1 MFNEKDW
8 PEKKGGKA
16 TGGELSRAGE
26 RQDFPED
33 MDGMD
38 DIPAELAADLSE
50 AKLQALSQPVPPKL
64 DEYIQRGL
72 TRGVKVQKSRR
83 FRRWSTAAACF
94 LLAVFITSAR
104 VSPALAEVLQKI
116 PGLGYIVELINFD
129 KGLQA
134 AVENDYIVPLG
145 ISDEQEGI
153 VFTVDGM
160 ILDEGSLVI
169 FYTIDRSGAGSPVEL
184 AEVKLFDDQG
194 EPVQQVTLT
203 YSSMAEDDEHKDN
216 QVQSKIHVNFNEKT
230 VIPPAI
236 HLKVKLRNSDWERP
250 AKFLPELPSVW
261 EVVLPVDKELFAGMK
276 KVYEVN
282 QSMVIEGQRITFEK
296 LTIYPTRMA
305 LNVAYDLA
313 NSKKIFAFDDLTLVN
328 EQGEAWGQIVNGMS
342 GSRQDENHETLFFQ
356 SNYFTE
362 PQKLYLR
369 GKSIRAL
376 DKAKTKLVF
385 DLDGKKILES
395 PPGLTLDQVTDD
407 PEEKITKIDLLLK
420 TNPVLDKLRGFFV
433 LASEFTD
440 KTGSSFDAERQGTLT
455 YSDDPGYDQTISVS
469 LPSDQNYQSPL
480 TFQIQDYP
488 SRIRGEFD
496 IPIK

>member
-16 TGGELSRAGE
+16 TGWELSRAE
-26 RQDFPED
+26 EEKQDFPD
-33 MDGMD
+33 DMD
-38 DIPAELAADLSE
+38 DIPADLAADLRE
-50 AKLQALSQPVPPKL
+50 AKLQALSQPVPLEL

-72 TRGVKVQKSRR
+72 MRGVKVQKSRR
-83 FRRWSTAAACF
+83 FRRWGAMAACF
-94 LLAVFITSAR
+94 ILAVFITSAR
-104 VSPALAEVLQKI
+104 VSPAIAEALHQI

-145 ISDEQEGI
+145 ISDEHEGI

-160 ILDEGSLVI
+160 IVDEGSLVI
-169 FYTIDRSGAGSPVEL
+169 FYTIDCSGADSPVEL
-184 AEVKLFDDQG
+184 GGVELFDDKG
-194 EPVQQVTLT
+194 EPVRQVVLS
-203 YSSMAEDDEHKDN
+203 YSSMASADENKEN
-216 QVQSKIHVNFNEKT
+216 QAHSQINVNFTEMT

-236 HLKVKLRNSDWERP
+236 SLKVKLRNSDQESP
-250 AKFLPELPSVW
+250 AKSFTELPSVW
-261 EVVLPVDKELFAGMK
+261 KVVLPVNKDVFAGMK

-282 QSMVIEGQRITFEK
+282 QNVVIEGQKITFEK

-305 LNVAYDLA
+305 LSVAYDPA

-328 EQGEAWGQIVNGMS
+328 EQGEEWGRIANGMT
-342 GSRQDENHETLFFQ
+342 GSRQGENHETLFFQ

-362 PQKLYLR
+362 PQRLYLR

-376 DKAKTKLVF
+376 DKDKTRLVV
-385 DLDGKKILES
+385 DLDQKKILES
-395 PPGLTLDQVTDD
+395 PPGLKLDQVTDN
-407 PEEKITKIDLLLK
+407 PEEKTINIYFSLKID
-420 TNPVLDKLRGFFV
+420 PDLDKNHGYSLLSF
-433 LASEFTD
+433 EFTD
-440 KTGSSFDAERQGTLT
+440 KDGDSYGMERESCSVL
-455 YSDDPGYDQTISVS
+455 PGYDQTSSVS
-469 LPSDQNYQSPL
+469 LSSDQNYQSPL

-488 SRIRGEFD
+488 SRIKGEFD